1 MQREKSMTVGVWVEQ
16 WFTQRVGKWNTNTES
31 GYRNLI
37 YNHIIPG
44 VGRARLTELTTLR
57 IQSFYKRLVQNG
69 LGTRSVWCVHLLL
82 RQCLDEACRDGQ
94 IPLNPARLC
103 NVTQAEEKR
112 AIPLRLGQLQRYLNS
127 AEKLGALPII
137 YIGLTSGLRQCELL
151 TLSWADFH
159 VPCQC
164 ILKGKRLLA
173 LNDKAAALLIDLLPS
188 ESPSVFLNPKTGEAY
203 QLHEFYYLHKKILEE
218 ARLPWIAFRDLQRQ
232 CMEVGI

>member
-1 MQREKSMTVGVWVEQ
+1 MQREKSITVGVWTEL
-16 WFTQRVGKWNTNTES
+16 WFTQRVGKWGPNTEG

-44 VGRARLTELTTLR
+44 VGRAGLVDLTARR

-69 LGTRSVWCVHLLL
+69 LSARSVWCVHLLL
-82 RQCLDEACRDGQ
+82 RRCLDEACRDGQ

-103 NVTQAEEKR
+103 NVPQTEECR
-112 AIPLRLGQLQRYLNS
+112 TIPLRLGQLQRYLNA
-127 AEKLGALPII
+127 AEKLGALPIM

-159 VPCQC
+159 VPCRS
-164 ILKGKRLLA
+164 IRKGKHLLA
-173 LNDKAAALLIDLLPS
+173 LNDKAAALLADLLPS
-188 ESPSVFLNPKTGEAY
+188 ELSNVFLNSKTGEAY
-203 QLHEFYYLHKKILEE
+203 RLHEFYYLHKKILKE
-218 ARLPWIAFRDLQRQ
+218 ARLPWVSFRDLQRQ

>member
-1 MQREKSMTVGVWVEQ
+1 MQKEKGMTVGGWTEQ
-16 WFTQRVGKWNTNTES
+16 WFIQRVGQWNLHTES

-37 YNHIIPG
+37 FNHIIPG
-44 VGRARLTELTTLR
+44 VGRAQLTELTTRR

-69 LGTRSVWCVHLLL
+69 LSARSVWCVHLLL
-82 RQCLDEACRDGQ
+82 RRCLDEACRDGQ
-94 IPLNPARLC
+94 IPLNPARIC
-103 NVTQAEEKR
+103 AVPQTKEHQT
-112 AIPLRLGQLQRYLNS
+112 IPLRLGQLQRYLNA

-159 VPCQC
+159 VSSQY

-173 LNDKAAALLIDLLPS
+173 LNDKAAALMEDLPPSGLPL
-188 ESPSVFLNPKTGEAY
+188 VFLNTKTGEAY
-203 QLHEFYYLHKKILEE
+203 RLHEFYYLHKKILEE

-232 CMEVGI
+232 CMEVEI

>member
-1 MQREKSMTVGVWVEQ
+1 MQREEGMTVGVWTEQ
-16 WFTQRVGKWNTNTES
+16 WFTQRVSRWSPNTEG

-44 VGRARLTELTTLR
+44 VGRAGMPDLTAR
-57 IQSFYKRLVQNG
+57 KIQTFYKRLSQNG
-69 LGTRSVWCVHLLL
+69 LSARSVWCVHLLL
-82 RQCLDEACRDGQ
+82 RRCLDEACREGQ

-103 NVTQAEEKR
+103 AVPQTEECQT
-112 AIPLRLGQLQRYLNS
+112 IPLRLGQLQRYLKV
-127 AEKLGALPII
+127 AEKLEALPII

-159 VPCQC
+159 VPCRC

-173 LNDKAAALLIDLLPS
+173 LNDKAAGLLADLPTSELPH
-188 ESPSVFLNPKTGEAY
+188 VFLNPKTGEAY
-203 QLHEFYYLHKKILEE
+203 RLHEFYYLHKRILKE